1 MVGVPNTEFRCV
13 AAQAVPRVPVP
24 RVPMDV
30 WSTLSDAAK
39 SALNQAF
46 LDAAVQSG
54 ARIILATSVAAAQP
68 GTWFYQEIQYLFSL
82 GYSVSQDGT
91 MMLPPVP

>member
-1 MVGVPNTEFRCV
+1 
-13 AAQAVPRVPVP
+13 
-24 RVPMDV
+24 MDV